1 MDLAT
6 TTYLVV
12 GFTFLVYIGI
22 AIAARAGDTREF
34 YVAGGGFILWPTA
47 WRPPPTGCQR
57 LRLYPWP
64 DSLAFPI
71 TATAALF
78 S

>member
-22 AIAARAGDTREF
+22 AARAGDTWSF
-34 YVAGGGFILWPTA
+34 MSPVAGFILWPTA
-47 WRPPPTGCQR
+47 WRPLPTGCQR